1 METIPVMKM
10 GNGKMTLYRIPC
22 RARLISLTVAF
33 VLFVQLVSAAAL
45 SSMTPNLQSAQGT
58 EMTFTSLD
66 TGSGKTEDG
75 SDFSYWLAESSDGVT
90 ISARTEKRRSV
101 TRAQRVLSKEIKG
114 AEIIERGRKTNN
126 QGQPVGERV
135 VGCFPAK
142 DGKKSKCLI
151 LWTDGSDF
159 HRLEAASLPH
169 LLAFEK
175 KYYGT
180 QSAND

>member
-1 METIPVMKM
+1 
-10 GNGKMTLYRIPC
+10 
-22 RARLISLTVAF
+22 
-33 VLFVQLVSAAAL
+33 AL
-45 SSMTPNLQSAQGT
+45 SPLALYSQSTQET
-58 EMTFTSLD
+58 EMTFTSLH
-66 TGSGKTEDG
+66 TGSGRTEDG
-75 SDFSYWLAESSDGVT
+75 SRFSFWLAKSSDGVA

-126 QGQPVGERV
+126 KGEPVGQRV

-142 DGKKSKCLI
+142 DGQKSKCLI

-159 HRLEAASLPH
+159 HHLEAASLPH